1 MNIKNQK
8 NLVARLFG
16 VGKKRIY
23 FNPLKLDEI
32 KKAITRRD
40 MKKLTDVKVNIGE
53 RRPIEIKQKNGVC
66 RAKARHRDIQRA
78 KGRQRGHGN
87 RKGTFKA
94 RTDPKTTWITKIR
107 ALRKV
112 LVEMRNKKE
121 IDVSEYRTLYLHA
134 KGNFFRNK
142 KHLLEYVSE
151 MKKQSKNKKT
161 THN

>member
-1 MNIKNQK
+1 MNVKNQK

-23 FNPLKLDEI
+23 LNPLKLDEI

-40 MKKLTDVKVNIGE
+40 MEKLTDVKVNIGE

-66 RAKARHRDIQRA
+66 REKARHRDIQRA

-121 IDVSEYRTLYLHA
+121 IDVSDYGTLYLRA

-142 KHLLEYVSE
+142 KHLQEYVSE
-151 MKKQSKNKKT
+151 MKKTKQK
-161 THN
+161 